1 MLSKYFGPSTLVT
14 AAFIGPGTI
23 TVCTIAGVE
32 SKFSLLWAIVFSV
45 ITTLILQEMS
55 ARLGLVTQNGFGEAI
70 RKEIK
75 TPLFRWMAIIL
86 VFGAIII
93 GNAAYEGGN
102 ISGAV
107 LGFEELFLNLNF
119 EFNQTFIPITPLL
132 IGMLAFILLFIG
144 EIKLIEWFLI
154 GLVLVMS
161 LVFLSTAIVV
171 QPNIVQILKG
181 LTIPIAD
188 KAELLLVMGLV
199 GTTVVPYNLFLH
211 ASIIK
216 QKYHSVRELK
226 DLRRENATAIILGG
240 IISMCI
246 IITSGATIYG
256 QENIASVTDMSD
268 QLTPLLGVWS
278 GYFLGIGLFAA
289 GISSAI
295 TAPLAA
301 AYTAKGIF
309 GWDDDERSWKFRMVW
324 IAILV
329 LGVITSTFGGSPI
342 SIIQIAQV
350 ANGILLPFVA
360 IFLLY
365 LMNSSKLLG
374 FYTNSI
380 LQNIMGI
387 LVLMAAIALGIRS
400 LNAVFN
406 FL

>member
-1 MLSKYFGPSTLVT
+1 
-14 AAFIGPGTI
+14 
-23 TVCTIAGVE
+23 
-32 SKFSLLWAIVFSV
+32 
-45 ITTLILQEMS
+45 
-55 ARLGLVTQNGFGEAI
+55 
-70 RKEIK
+70 
-75 TPLFRWMAIIL
+75 MAIIL

-107 LGFEELFLNLNF
+107 LGFEELFLNLKF

-132 IGMLAFILLFIG
+132 IGMIAFFLLFIG

-161 LVFLSTAIVV
+161 LVFVSTAIVV
-171 QPNIVQILKG
+171 QPNIVQIIKG
-181 LTIPIAD
+181 LTIPIVD
-188 KAELLLVMGLV
+188 EGELLLVMGLV

-216 QKYHSVRELK
+216 QKYRSVRELK

-268 QLTPLLGVWS
+268 QIKPLLGVWS

-309 GWDDDERSWKFRMVW
+309 GWDDDARSWKFRMVW
-324 IAILV
+324 ITILV